1 MFFVVINHI
10 TIAIREGK
18 SLVGGDL
25 QKSAWHHLHIGR
37 KKLQNRVSGGRSPTL
52 RPSLCLLL
60 PTCISG
66 MVSVFLDQAGVAV
79 GREMDRISRTPGLG
93 LSASSPSSSSSAASS
108 SLFYA
113 DNKDCPAYTW
123 AASHHRQHEV
133 ESLVDDVFG
142 TLERLDSSPSFVTL
156 VADASQGL
164 GSGLHSALLEQLRDA
179 LPLQLRSVLLL
190 PPGSLSGV
198 QVYNACLSSFMSLA
212 LADCTMIRGT
222 DDALHLASSLCPA
235 TDGLSLRDAHSALAC
250 DLLFAC
256 RLYDVSGPSVVFP
269 SSSSSSSSS
278 AGRGLHT
285 SSRYG
290 GGSEA
295 DTSGGVSIFEAWP
308 CVGPL
313 VDVRSSLY
321 RLYRESSRRTKA
333 AGTSSSGSGSS
344 HSPLRA
350 MATNLHALHLYHVNG
365 SGTEALGALAVERA
379 YLRTVH
385 FGGGGGMVARGCEY
399 SSADVRTALDWAC
412 PKVQWPALG
421 LRAEHASPGAGPRA
435 AAVAYACP
443 YAARTLRQTAHR
455 ASLLLRRGAFLQRF
469 AEFGLD
475 REEIVHSVE
484 GILQQV

>member
-1 MFFVVINHI
+1 
-10 TIAIREGK
+10 
-18 SLVGGDL
+18 
-25 QKSAWHHLHIGR
+25 
-37 KKLQNRVSGGRSPTL
+37 
-52 RPSLCLLL
+52 
-60 PTCISG
+60 

-79 GREMDRISRTPGLG
+79 GREMGRISRTPGLG
-93 LSASSPSSSSSAASS
+93 LSSASTSASASASSSS

-123 AASHHRQHEV
+123 AASHRRQHEV
-133 ESLVDDVFG
+133 DSLIDDVFG

-164 GSGLHSALLEQLRDA
+164 GSGLHSALLEQLRDT

-235 TDGLSLRDAHSALAC
+235 ADRLSLRDAHSALAC

-256 RLYDVSGPSVVFP
+256 RIFDVSGPSVAFP
-269 SSSSSSSSS
+269 SSSCSSS
-278 AGRGLHT
+278 AAASRGLHN

-290 GGSEA
+290 GGTEN
-295 DTSGGVSIFEAWP
+295 DMSGGVSVYEAWP

-321 RLYRESSRRTKA
+321 RLYRESTRRTKTT
-333 AGTSSSGSGSS
+333 GGSSSSGSGSSSGSVSS

-365 SGTEALGALAVERA
+365 SGMEASGPMAVERA

-385 FGGGGGMVARGCEY
+385 FGTGAMVARGCEY
-399 SSADVRTALDWAC
+399 SGADVKTALDWAC

-421 LRAEHASPGAGPRA
+421 LRAEHASPGAAGPSV

-443 YAARTLRQTAHR
+443 YAARTLRQTAHN

-475 REEIVHSVE
+475 HQEIVHSVE
-484 GILQQV
+484 GILEQV